1 MPVNGSGRFIGPGQ
15 PIRDGL
21 IGWYDNRYKEPDLSS
36 GGDWIDLS
44 GENNTMT
51 VNSSPAW
58 NYGYYFEIDGTDDY
72 FRNTSMG
79 THTTFT
85 LEFWGERDDSS
96 DAEYYMDG
104 RDAGSTSS
112 WWWLSEYNG
121 YDNNFNNRSRI
132 NWSNGYTNWHHT
144 AVTDTNSATALYING
159 ESVDTGTSAT
169 WSSNELT
176 IGARYSNSAPWN
188 GKIGC
193 VRIYDRAL
201 SATEIRH
208 NFMCD
213 AGKFGITIEGTS

>member
-58 NYGYYFEIDGTDDY
+58 NYGYYFEMDGSDDF

-85 LEFWGERDDSS
+85 LEFWGQ
-96 DAEYYMDG
+96 
-104 RDAGSTSS
+104 
-112 WWWLSEYNG
+112 
-121 YDNNFNNRSRI
+121 
-132 NWSNGYTNWHHT
+132 
-144 AVTDTNSATALYING
+144 
-159 ESVDTGTSAT
+159 
-169 WSSNELT
+169 
-176 IGARYSNSAPWN
+176 
-188 GKIGC
+188 
-193 VRIYDRAL
+193 
-201 SATEIRH
+201 
-208 NFMCD
+208 
-213 AGKFGITIEGTS
+213 